1 MRHRVKNIEVSGERF
16 RVERSP
22 DDPRQLN
29 VTWLTGPHR
38 GYGFSTSAIDWSDS
52 CETAALEETDAST
65 RLESSIRSFLSQI
78 NPTTGYI
85 D

>member
-1 MRHRVKNIEVSGERF
+1 MRHREKTIEVSGERF
-16 RVERSP
+16 RIEQSP

-38 GYGFSTSAIDWSDS
+38 GYGFSTSAISWSHS
-52 CETAALEETDAST
+52 CETAALEEADASAK
-65 RLESSIRSFLSQI
+65 LEASIRNFLSQI
-78 NPTTGYI
+78 NPATGYI